1 MLTEPFCFFF
11 VYVIVTMAIKDKLG
25 EFIEMKKTVLALT
38 LAASLGLAACSD
50 SADQVVLTS
59 TYGDLTQED
68 FYKEVKNLAGVSL
81 LEQIMIEKI
90 LNEKYEVSQ
99 EDVDAEFN
107 SVKEQLGDDFE
118 AAMSENGLTE
128 KTLKANIKF
137 NQLKEKAVADIKISD
152 KEIKAYYDKA
162 KTELNGRHILVSDEA
177 TAKELIEKLN
187 AGEDFATLAKE
198 HSLDTV
204 SGENGGELGWF
215 PMGKMVTEFNDAAFA
230 LEVNEIS
237 QPVQTLHGY
246 HIIQITDK
254 RDIEGFGTLEEK
266 KDSIKD
272 TLITQK
278 GWNTKLTELIKDA
291 KIEVKDKDFS
301 EAFSSFK

>member
-68 FYKEVKNLAGVSL
+68 FYKEVKDLAGVSL

-118 AAMSENGLTE
+118 AAMAENGLTE

-177 TAKELIEKLN
+177 TAKEVIEKLN

-198 HSLDTV
+198 YSTDG
-204 SGENGGELGWF
+204 SAESGGELGWF

-230 LEVNEIS
+230 LEINEIS
-237 QPVQTLHGY
+237 KPVQTSYGY